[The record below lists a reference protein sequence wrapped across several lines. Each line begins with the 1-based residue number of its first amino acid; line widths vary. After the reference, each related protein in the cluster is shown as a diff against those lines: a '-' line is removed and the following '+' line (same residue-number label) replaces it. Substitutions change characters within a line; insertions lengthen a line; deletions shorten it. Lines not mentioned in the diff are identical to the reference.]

1 MDPVLIGIFNVLAP
15 VLATLG
21 VATVPIG
28 IIWILKHHQ
37 FRMKELE
44 IEGQRLTGP
53 SVQQL
58 AAIEARL
65 SAIEAALHLPERNPL
80 ASRAAML
87 EGPATTQT
95 QEQQSAARV
104 RER

>member
-1 MDPVLIGIFNVLAP
+1 MDPILLGIIKTLVP
-15 VLATLG
+15 VLVTLG
-21 VATVPIG
+21 LAVIPLG
-28 IIWILKHHQ
+28 IIWLVKHHQ

-44 IEGQRLTGP
+44 IEGQRLTSP
-53 SVQQL
+53 SMQQL

-65 SAIEAALHLPERNPL
+65 SAIEAALHLPEHNPL

-87 EGPATTQT
+87 EGPATSQA
-95 QEQQSAARV
+95 QEPQAARL